1 MDITTEIGNRIRFY
15 RRERKLSQEELALR
29 SDLHPSYIGQLERG
43 LKTPSIDTIYKITK
57 SLDITMS
64 EFLGSIEAID
74 KVKDS
79 YAMKTYYL
87 IEQESLHNQKNIY
100 EIVKSILSLKGK

>member
-15 RRERKLSQEELALR
+15 RKERKISQEELALQ

-43 LKTPSIDTIYKITK
+43 TKTPSIDTIYKITK

-64 EFLGSIEAID
+64 EFLKSIETID
-74 KVKDS
+74 TAEDS
-79 YAMKTYYL
+79 YAMKAYYL
-87 IEQESLHNQKNIY
+87 IEQESLNDQKSIY
-100 EIVKSILSLKGK
+100 EIIKKILSLKSK

>member
-15 RRERKLSQEELALR
+15 RKERKISQEELALQ

-43 LKTPSIDTIYKITK
+43 VKTPSINTVYKITK
-57 SLDITMS
+57 SLDISMS
-64 EFLGSIEAID
+64 EFLGSIEAVD
-74 KVKDS
+74 NSEDS

-87 IEQESLHNQKNIY
+87 IEQESLHDQKNIY
-100 EIVKSILSLKGK
+100 EIVKSILALKGK

>member
-15 RRERKLSQEELALR
+15 RKERKISQEELALQ
-29 SDLHPSYIGQLERG
+29 SELHPSYIGQLERG
-43 LKTPSIDTIYKITK
+43 VKTPSIDTIYKITK

-64 EFLGSIEAID
+64 EFLKSIETVDNAE
-74 KVKDS
+74 DS

-87 IEQESLHNQKNIY
+87 IEQENHSDQKSIY
-100 EIVKSILSLKGK
+100 EIVKNILSMKK